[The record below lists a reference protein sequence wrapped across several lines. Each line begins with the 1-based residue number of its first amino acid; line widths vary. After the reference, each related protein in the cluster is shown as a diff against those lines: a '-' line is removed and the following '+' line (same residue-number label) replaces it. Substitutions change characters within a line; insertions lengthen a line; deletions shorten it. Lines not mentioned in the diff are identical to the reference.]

1 MKNRIIIG
9 VTITLLLVGFIAL
22 VVNKKK
28 ELSPNDLGN
37 EINTIEV
44 SKMMPNEVI
53 EYENITIKNIT
64 LDEEE
69 KALYFKIAS
78 NQDVLNQN
86 LSVVLLNPQVK
97 ESANTKTLT
106 IKNLKEERIVKL
118 DLNNLYNNP
127 EKIKFII
134 GGINEKSKKD

>member
-28 ELSPNDLGN
+28 ELSQNDLGN

-97 ESANTKTLT
+97 QSANTKTLT